1 MSRLNIIRNSLFM
14 LLFYAGLCHGQD
26 GSQIRF
32 QVLDQD
38 TELPIV
44 YATVVLMKARVGV
57 ISDDNG
63 NFRIPIIYKTQQDTL
78 KISSIGYNTMF
89 VPLEQHKGDGI
100 NIVFL
105 SSKVESLDE
114 ISLLFQK
121 NKKKMSAGRIVK
133 EAIKRIPDNYPTLP
147 FSYIGYY
154 RDYQQVADSSYLAD
168 MDIKNEHTYIN
179 LNEGVIHVFDAG
191 FGTNRLT
198 DELNQTVLYE
208 FQSNEN
214 FPVDTLLTIP
224 YDNRKHKYLDGVI
237 ISPLG
242 GNELNLLNLTNALRN
257 YNRMSLSF
265 VDIFNRD
272 FLGNHIYQLDSI
284 LYLDEIPIYK
294 IDFSSSYSRVNS
306 DYYAKGS
313 VFISKEDFGIY
324 NFDYGM
330 FDSHHNLLYRVNISY
345 KPIGDKYFLNYI
357 TFNNYF
363 EVNGGDYF
371 KVIEVVYDDVSSSF
385 QVFFNEAVDPYSMRS
400 WQKQFKFLNNNKL
413 LQIVDVT
420 LVRPDVIKLSI
431 KSSVALNKAII
442 SEGIQYEINKLKDTR
457 GRVLNEQK
465 SLRADQFREIF
476 VQKVFPDSSIDT
488 AFNFVAKEFP
498 LKDSKQNSI
507 KLQETYWINTPLKA
521 SK

>member
-1 MSRLNIIRNSLFM
+1 
-14 LLFYAGLCHGQD
+14 
-26 GSQIRF
+26 
-32 QVLDQD
+32 
-38 TELPIV
+38 
-44 YATVVLMKARVGV
+44 
-57 ISDDNG
+57 
-63 NFRIPIIYKTQQDTL
+63 
-78 KISSIGYNTMF
+78 
-89 VPLEQHKGDGI
+89 
-100 NIVFL
+100 
-105 SSKVESLDE
+105 
-114 ISLLFQK
+114 
-121 NKKKMSAGRIVK
+121 
-133 EAIKRIPDNYPTLP
+133 
-147 FSYIGYY
+147 
-154 RDYQQVADSSYLAD
+154 
-168 MDIKNEHTYIN
+168 
-179 LNEGVIHVFDAG
+179 
-191 FGTNRLT
+191 
-198 DELNQTVLYE
+198 
-208 FQSNEN
+208 
-214 FPVDTLLTIP
+214 
-224 YDNRKHKYLDGVI
+224 
-237 ISPLG
+237 
-242 GNELNLLNLTNALRN
+242 
-257 YNRMSLSF
+257 MSLSF

-313 VFISKEDFGIY
+313 IFISKEDFGIY

-476 VQKVFPDSSIDT
+476 VQKVFPESSIDS

-498 LKDSKQNSI
+498 LKASKQNSI